1 MLFSGSNSLSLLYPD
16 GAFRADFQLPHLI
29 WRSRQAGR
37 NRAVSQSQIL
47 EHYGHS
53 DFMLVIL
60 VCVVLILVTVLFH
73 YEVLKGITL
82 LLAKPR
88 HGPRVRILYM
98 VLGLTML
105 HTLEILIFAAGY
117 KLLSLLDLGMLSGM
131 PSEHFYYYFYSAV
144 SYTTLGFGDIIPLGP
159 LKLLTA
165 MEALLGLGFITWSA
179 SFTFLEMQKLWN
191 VNKV

>member
-1 MLFSGSNSLSLLYPD
+1 M
-16 GAFRADFQLPHLI
+16 
-29 WRSRQAGR
+29 
-37 NRAVSQSQIL
+37 SQSQIL

-131 PSEHFYYYFYSAV
+131 PSEHFYYYFYYSAV

>member
-1 MLFSGSNSLSLLYPD
+1 M
-16 GAFRADFQLPHLI
+16 
-29 WRSRQAGR
+29 
-37 NRAVSQSQIL
+37 SQSQIL

-60 VCVVLILVTVLFH
+60 ACVVLILVTVLFH

-82 LLAKPR
+82 LLARPR

-117 KLLSLLDLGMLSGM
+117 KLLSLLDLGMLSDM
-131 PSEHFYYYFYSAV
+131 PSEHFYYYFYYSAV

-159 LKLLTA
+159 LKILTA
-165 MEALLGLGFITWSA
+165 MEALLGLSFITWSA

-191 VNKV
+191 VNKL